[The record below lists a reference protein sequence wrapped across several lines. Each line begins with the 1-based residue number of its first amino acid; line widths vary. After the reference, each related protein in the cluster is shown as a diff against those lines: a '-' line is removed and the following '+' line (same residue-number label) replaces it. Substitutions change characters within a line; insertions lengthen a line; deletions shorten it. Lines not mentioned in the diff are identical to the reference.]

1 MLIIFIF
8 FLIIIIYKIKNKN
21 NSIEPFKNYTQ
32 YTFEI
37 QQPYK
42 IGFTYETQDLLILF
56 KNKLNL
62 KPEININSTQI
73 LNDINTNK
81 IDFGIVYDNFINNN
95 FSNVKKFSYINFSS
109 HLLLSYDNSINNILD
124 LQDKTICFGLENSD
138 SFKIG
143 QKIFNLLK
151 INIIIYIPKTLKEL
165 ITDFN
170 SNKYD
175 VLYLNIFAPNYII
188 TQLNLDN
195 LNFIDITKNIDKN
208 LLYRINILKYKN
220 SKYLNYKNNTTIN
233 NPSNN
238 IWFVCNKNT
247 NPTIINNIFN
257 ILINL
262 KNYNIKINNKYLN
275 LNNITNITIDDNE
288 ATKRNKILNDKLF
301 NSFYYNSTIDYHPII
316 IQKYIQLGYI
326 TNKKNIDCIF
336 KYKKNSC

>member
-109 HLLLSYDNSINNILD
+109 HLLLSYDNRLKEIINP
-124 LQDKTICFGLENSD
+124 KP
-138 SFKIG
+138 
-143 QKIFNLLK
+143 
-151 INIIIYIPKTLKEL
+151 IYIN
-165 ITDFN
+165 F
-170 SNKYD
+170 SNIYSD
-175 VLYLNIFAPNYII
+175 NY
-188 TQLNLDN
+188 T
-195 LNFIDITKNIDKN
+195 
-208 LLYRINILKYKN
+208 
-220 SKYLNYKNNTTIN
+220 
-233 NPSNN
+233 
-238 IWFVCNKNT
+238 
-247 NPTIINNIFN
+247 
-257 ILINL
+257 
-262 KNYNIKINNKYLN
+262 
-275 LNNITNITIDDNE
+275 
-288 ATKRNKILNDKLF
+288 
-301 NSFYYNSTIDYHPII
+301 
-316 IQKYIQLGYI
+316 
-326 TNKKNIDCIF
+326 
-336 KYKKNSC
+336 